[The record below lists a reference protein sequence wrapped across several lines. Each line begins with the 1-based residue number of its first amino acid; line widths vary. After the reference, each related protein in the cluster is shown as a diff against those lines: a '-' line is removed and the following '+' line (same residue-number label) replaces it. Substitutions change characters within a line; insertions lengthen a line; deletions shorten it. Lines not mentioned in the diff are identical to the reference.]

1 MNNEELRMN
10 NEEREGR
17 LFRFFCDYFPFL
29 LFNFY
34 LLTQYLLLSKE
45 TTCFC
50 EAYRLKNLC
59 D

>member
-1 MNNEELRMN
+1 MKSENAIH
-10 NEEREGR
+10 
-17 LFRFFCDYFPFL
+17 FPLL
-29 LFNFY
+29 LFNYY
-34 LLTQYLLLSKE
+34 LLTQCLLLSKE

>member
-1 MNNEELRMN
+1 MKSENAIRSPL
-10 NEEREGR
+10 
-17 LFRFFCDYFPFL
+17 L

-34 LLTQYLLLSKE
+34 FLTQYLLLSKE